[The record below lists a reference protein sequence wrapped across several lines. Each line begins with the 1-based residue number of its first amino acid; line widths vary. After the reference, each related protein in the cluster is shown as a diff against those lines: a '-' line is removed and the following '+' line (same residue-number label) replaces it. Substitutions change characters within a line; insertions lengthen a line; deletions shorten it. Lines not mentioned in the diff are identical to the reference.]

1 MAAAVKVT
9 GIPEHTGFVE
19 AMIETL
25 TGIFAL
31 TVIVIVLEVA
41 GFPVAQVAF
50 DVNKHFTWSPFAG
63 LYDMVGAYCNT
74 PPTPFINH

>member
-1 MAAAVKVT
+1 MAVAVKVT

-25 TGIFAL
+25 TGILSL

-41 GFPVAQVAF
+41 GFPTAHVAF
-50 DVNKHFTWSPFAG
+50 DVNKHFTWSPLTG
-63 LYDMVGAYCNT
+63 LY
-74 PPTPFINH
+74 